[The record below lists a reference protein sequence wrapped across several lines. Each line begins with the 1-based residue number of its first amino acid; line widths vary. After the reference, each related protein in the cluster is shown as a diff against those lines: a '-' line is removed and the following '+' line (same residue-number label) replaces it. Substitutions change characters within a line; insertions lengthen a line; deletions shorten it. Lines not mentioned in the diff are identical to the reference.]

1 MPSILH
7 NNNSQDLLKSDS
19 DFGYFDYSKYAT
31 LRNKEVLRCYEIA
44 NNSYLF
50 RNLNY
55 KLLLSDEDIMI
66 IAEQDNYINTIK
78 YVKNPKITLYFDE
91 TYSQLLKICVEVGN
105 TKDNIFK
112 TSTEFEIL
120 NKMQKE
126 LLELKSFD
134 TNLRN
139 INSKGEIDYLDIPEL
154 KENMVLKTL
163 QITAMYLQ
171 QLLDSKIKIIKKDE
185 FANLKQYFDTSHQF
199 LEPKLIEEKSEYS
212 YNKLIGSSSKML
224 SFEQQTLIKVEREG
238 YLIAIILVERNNLIS
253 SNQEGIDS
261 IINLCEL
268 NLLNI

>member
-1 MPSILH
+1 MPSILLD
-7 NNNSQDLLKSDS
+7 NSSQDLLQTDN

-55 KLLLSDEDIMI
+55 KLSLSDEDIMI

-91 TYSQLLKICVEVGN
+91 TYSQLQKICVEVGN

-112 TSTEFEIL
+112 

-154 KENMVLKTL
+154 KENMILKTL
-163 QITAMYLQ
+163 KITAMYLQ

-199 LEPKLIEEKSEYS
+199 LEPKLIEEKSEYAYS
-212 YNKLIGSSSKML
+212 KLINSNSKML

-238 YLIAIILVERNNLIS
+238 YLIAIVLVEKNNLIS